1 MIEQFVKKPI
11 IVEAIQWTGKNE
23 HEIMKFVGS
32 HCCLVNKSNGKALI
46 INTLEG
52 DHYASV
58 NDWIVKGVKGEFY
71 PVKHDIMEQTYTR
84 VN

>member
-23 HEIMKFVGS
+23 HEVMKFVGC
-32 HCCLVNKSNGKALI
+32 HCCLVDKSNGKALI

-71 PVKHDIMEQTYTR
+71 PVKPDIMEQTYTR

>member
-23 HEIMKFVGS
+23 HEVMKFVGS
-32 HCCLVNKSNGKALI
+32 HCCLVNKSDGKALI

-71 PVKHDIMEQTYTR
+71 PVKPDIMEQTYNR

>member
-1 MIEQFVKKPI
+1 MIHRFVKKPI
-11 IVEAIQWTGKNE
+11 VVNAVQWDGHNE
-23 HEIMKFVGS
+23 HEVMQFVGS
-32 HCCLVNKSNGKALI
+32 HCCLVSKSNGKALI

-71 PVKHDIMEQTYTR
+71 PVKPDIMEQTYTE
-84 VN
+84 VD

>member
-23 HEIMKFVGS
+23 HEVMKFVGS
-32 HCCLVNKSNGKALI
+32 HCCLVDKSNGKALI

-58 NDWIVKGVKGEFY
+58 NDWIVTGVKGEFY
-71 PVKHDIMEQTYTR
+71 PVKPDIMEQTYTR

>member
-1 MIEQFVKKPI
+1 MVEQFVKKPI

-23 HEIMKFVGS
+23 YEVMKFVGS
-32 HCCLVNKSNGKALI
+32 HCYLVNKSNGKALI

-71 PVKHDIMEQTYTR
+71 PVKPDIMEQTYTR